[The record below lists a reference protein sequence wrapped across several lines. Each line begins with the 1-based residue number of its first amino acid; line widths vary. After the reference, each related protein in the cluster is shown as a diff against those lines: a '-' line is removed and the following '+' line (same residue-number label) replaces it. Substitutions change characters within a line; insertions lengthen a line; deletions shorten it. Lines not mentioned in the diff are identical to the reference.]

1 MPTPQTLDAARRAKL
16 IGYISH
22 GCSRR
27 VAARV
32 VGCSA
37 ATITRTAARD
47 PDFAADLA
55 RAEHYLEV
63 ETLKHIRDAAR
74 DPRHWRA
81 AAWLLERRNPD
92 DFASRSNQTY
102 TSEQVVQLFN
112 RVTLILSQEV
122 PEENCRRAIQKLQH
136 ILLELDS
143 TAPPP
148 DSQESPP

>member
-1 MPTPQTLDAARRAKL
+1 MPTPQTLNAARRAKL
-16 IGYISH
+16 ISFISH
-22 GCSRR
+22 GLSRR

-32 VGCSA
+32 VGCSPA
-37 ATITRTAARD
+37 AITRAAARD
-47 PDFAADLA
+47 PDFAAELA
-55 RAEHYLEV
+55 RAEHYLEI
-63 ETLKHIRDAAR
+63 EALKRLRDAAMKEQY
-74 DPRHWRA
+74 WRA
-81 AAWLLERRNPD
+81 AAWLLERKNPD
-92 DFASRSNQTY
+92 DFARRPNQTY

-148 DSQESPP
+148 DQESPP